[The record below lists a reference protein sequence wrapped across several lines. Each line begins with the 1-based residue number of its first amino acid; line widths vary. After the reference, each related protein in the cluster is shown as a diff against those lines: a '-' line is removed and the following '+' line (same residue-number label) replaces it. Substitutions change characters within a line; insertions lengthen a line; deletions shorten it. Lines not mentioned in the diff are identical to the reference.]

1 MAVLSVHNLTKSFGD
16 RCLFDRLSFDVA
28 EHDRIGF
35 IGNNGCGKTTLFRLL
50 TGDETPDSGEV
61 LPSRGAR
68 IGYLEQHTLSDDI
81 TVWEALEGV
90 FEPLRR
96 MEKEL
101 EQINRLLADSSDTA
115 LIERQ
120 AQLQER
126 FEVDGGLYFR
136 SRVAST
142 LIGLGFDETF
152 HHRSVTTLSGGQR
165 SKLAM
170 GRLLLSGSDLL
181 LLDEPT
187 NHLDIASVEWLETF
201 LRSYTGAVI
210 VISHDR
216 YFLDRVTTRTMELS
230 HGKLYITGGSYT
242 AHKEQREKD
251 AEIALRHHKTTE
263 RAIKKLEENI
273 ALLKQW
279 NREKSIR
286 AAESREKRLDRLK
299 EQQVELER
307 SDATLKFG
315 FTAATTSGN
324 EVINAENLAK
334 AFDHPLFKNVSFQL
348 RRSERVFVLG
358 PNGCGKTT
366 LLRLITG
373 EQTPDDG
380 FIRFGS
386 RVSVGYYDQV
396 QAHLEYDKTAIDQLW
411 DAYPSLTQT
420 ELRNALAGFLFY
432 GDEVFRPIRQLS
444 GGERARL
451 LLLKLMLA
459 HDNLLLLDEP
469 TNHLDI
475 ASREAL
481 EAAMENYDGTL
492 LVVSHDRYFINR
504 MATRIL
510 KLSTDGCES
519 YPGNYDDYIER
530 CQAVTEAVVKETAAA
545 PVKENTY
552 QKRKELE
559 SKKRKL
565 TTRIRRC
572 EEEIAA
578 CEERIAQTNA
588 TLEQPDVAADYDK
601 VVELSAALEQ
611 ENQRLEELMLD
622 WEAAQTELEACES
635 GDA

>member
-16 RCLFDRLSFDVA
+16 RYLFERLSFGVA
-28 EHDRIGF
+28 EHDRIGL
-35 IGNNGCGKTTLFRLL
+35 IGSNGCGKTTLFRLI
-50 TGDETPDSGEV
+50 TGEETPDSGEI
-61 LPSRGAR
+61 LPARGTR
-68 IGYLEQHTLSDDI
+68 IGYLEQHTLSEDV
-81 TVWEALEGV
+81 TVWEALESV

-96 MEKEL
+96 MEQEL
-101 EQINRLLADSSDTA
+101 EQINRELADSGDPA
-115 LIERQ
+115 LIEKQ
-120 AQLQER
+120 TQLQER
-126 FEVDGGLYFR
+126 FEADGGLYFR
-136 SRVAST
+136 SRVGST
-142 LIGLGFDETF
+142 LAGLGFDETF
-152 HHRSVTTLSGGQR
+152 HNRSVTTLSGGQR

-170 GRLLLSGSDLL
+170 GRLLLSGSELL

-187 NHLDIASVEWLETF
+187 NHLDIESVEWLETF
-201 LRSYTGAVI
+201 LRGYGGAVI

-216 YFLDRVTTRTMELS
+216 YFLDRVTTRTMELA

-242 AHKEQREKD
+242 AHKQQREKD
-251 AEIALRHHKTTE
+251 EEIALHHHKTTE

-286 AAESREKRLDRLK
+286 AAESREKRLERLK
-299 EQQVELER
+299 EQQIELEKHE
-307 SDATLKFG
+307 ATLKFG

-324 EVINAENLAK
+324 EVINAENLSK
-334 AFDHPLFKNVSFQL
+334 SFDRPLFRDVSFEL
-348 RRSERVFVLG
+348 RRGERVFLLG

-373 EQTPDDG
+373 EQSPDG
-380 FIRFGS
+380 GLIRLGS
-386 RVSVGYYDQV
+386 RVSIGYYDQV

-411 DAYPSLTQT
+411 DAYPTLTQT
-420 ELRNALAGFLFY
+420 ELRNALAAFLFY
-432 GDEVFRPIRQLS
+432 GDEVFQPINRLS

-510 KLSTDGCES
+510 KLSADGCES
-519 YPGNYDDYIER
+519 YPGNYDDYIEHL
-530 CQAVTEAVVKETAAA
+530 QETPAAVVEKATA

-559 SKKRKL
+559 SRKRKL
-565 TTRIRRC
+565 GTRIRRC

-578 CEERIAQTNA
+578 CEGRIEALQA
-588 TLEQPDVAADYDK
+588 ELEQPDVVSDYDK
-601 VVELSAALEQ
+601 VVSLSASLDE
-611 ENQRLEELMLD
+611 ENRLLDELMAD
-622 WEAAQTELEACES
+622 WEQAQSELEACETA
-635 GDA
+635 DD

>member
-16 RCLFDRLSFDVA
+16 RCLFERLSFDVA
-28 EHDRIGF
+28 EHDRIGL
-35 IGNNGCGKTTLFRLL
+35 IGSNGCGKTTLFRLI
-50 TGDETPDSGEV
+50 TGEESPDSGEV
-61 LPSRGAR
+61 LPARDTR

-81 TVWEALEGV
+81 TVWEALESV

-96 MEKEL
+96 MEREL
-101 EQINRLLADSSDTA
+101 ETVNRALSDSGNTA
-115 LIERQ
+115 LIEKQ
-120 AQLQER
+120 LQLQEQ
-126 FEVDGGLYFR
+126 FEAAGGLYYR
-136 SRVAST
+136 SRVTST
-142 LIGLGFDETF
+142 LAGLGFGESD
-152 HHRSVTTLSGGQR
+152 HQRSVTTLSGGQR

-187 NHLDIASVEWLETF
+187 NHLDIESVEWLETF

-230 HGKLYITGGSYT
+230 HSKLYITGGNYT
-242 AHKEQREKD
+242 THKEQREKD
-251 AEIALRHHKTTE
+251 DEIALRHHKTTA

-299 EQQVELER
+299 TQQVELEKAE
-307 SDATLKFG
+307 STLKFG
-315 FTAATTSGN
+315 FTAATVSGN
-324 EVINAENLAK
+324 EVLNAEDLSK
-334 AFDHPLFKNVSFQL
+334 SFDRSLFKSVSFQL
-348 RRSERVFVLG
+348 RRGERVFLLG

-373 EQTPDDG
+373 EQAPDNG
-380 FIRFGS
+380 YIRLGS
-386 RVSVGYYDQV
+386 RVSIGYYDQI
-396 QAHLEYDKTAIDQLW
+396 QAQLEYGKTAIDQLW
-411 DAYPSLTQT
+411 DAYPTLTQT
-420 ELRNALAGFLFY
+420 ELRNALAAFLFY
-432 GDEVFRPIRQLS
+432 GDEVFQPIRQLS

-510 KLSTDGCES
+510 KLSPTGCES
-519 YPGNYDDYIER
+519 YPGNYDEYLER
-530 CQAVTEAVVKETAAA
+530 HQPMAADVEKIAV
-545 PVKENTY
+545 PVKENAY
-552 QKRKELE
+552 RKRKELE
-559 SKKRKL
+559 SRKRKFA
-565 TTRIRRC
+565 TRIRRC
-572 EEEIAA
+572 EEDIAVV
-578 CEERIAQTNA
+578 EEQIRQLNEQ
-588 TLEQPDVAADYDK
+588 LEQPDVAADYDK
-601 VVELSAALEQ
+601 VVSISAALEEQ
-611 ENQRLEELMLD
+611 NTRLEQLMSD
-622 WEAAQTELEACES
+622 WEQAQSELASCET
-635 GDA
+635 AL

>member
-16 RCLFDRLSFDVA
+16 RFLFERLSFDVA
-28 EHDRIGF
+28 EHDRIGL
-35 IGNNGCGKTTLFRLL
+35 IGSNGCGKTTLFRLI
-50 TGDETPDSGEV
+50 TGEEAPDSGEI
-61 LPSRGAR
+61 LPARNTR

-81 TVWEALEGV
+81 TVWEALENV
-90 FEPLRR
+90 FEPLRL
-96 MEKEL
+96 MEQEL
-101 EQINRLLADSSDTA
+101 LEINRTLADSGDPT
-115 LIERQ
+115 LIEKQ

-126 FEVDGGLYFR
+126 FEAEGGLYFR

-142 LIGLGFDETF
+142 LSGLGFDETY
-152 HHRSVTTLSGGQR
+152 HNRSVTTLSGGQR

-170 GRLLLSGSDLL
+170 GRLLLSGSELL

-187 NHLDIASVEWLETF
+187 NHLDIESVEWLETF
-201 LRSYTGAVI
+201 LRGYGGAVI

-230 HGKLYITGGSYT
+230 QGKLYMTGGSYT

-251 AEIALRHHKTTE
+251 EEIALRHHKTTE

-299 EQQVELER
+299 EQQIELER
-307 SDATLKFG
+307 HEATLKFG

-324 EVINAENLAK
+324 EVLNAEELSK
-334 AFDHPLFKNVSFQL
+334 AFDRPLFRNVSFQL
-348 RRSERVFVLG
+348 RRGERTFLLG

-373 EQTPDDG
+373 EQTPDNG
-380 FIRFGS
+380 FIRLGS
-386 RVSVGYYDQV
+386 RVSIGYYDQV
-396 QAHLEYDKTAIDQLW
+396 QAHLHYDKTAIDQLW
-411 DAYPSLTQT
+411 DDYPNLTQT
-420 ELRNALAGFLFY
+420 ELRNALAAFLFY
-432 GDEVFRPIRQLS
+432 GDEVFQPVRQLS

-475 ASREAL
+475 SSREAL

-504 MATRIL
+504 MATRIIT
-510 KLSTDGCES
+510 LSEDGCES
-519 YPGNYDDYIER
+519 YPGNYDEYVEHRQQVTADTEQR
-530 CQAVTEAVVKETAAA
+530 AAV
-545 PVKENTY
+545 PVKENAY

-559 SKKRKL
+559 SRKRKL
-565 TTRIRRC
+565 ATRIRRC

-578 CEERIAQTNA
+578 CEERIAALNA
-588 TLEQPDVAADYDK
+588 QLEQPDTAADYDA
-601 VVELSAALEQ
+601 VVSISAELETENAHLE
-611 ENQRLEELMLD
+611 RLMSD
-622 WEAAQTELEACES
+622 WEQAQLELENVNC
-635 GDA
+635 D

>member
-16 RCLFDRLSFDVA
+16 RCLFERLSFDVA
-28 EHDRIGF
+28 EHDRIGL
-35 IGNNGCGKTTLFRLL
+35 IGSNGCGKTTLFRLL
-50 TGDETPDSGEV
+50 TGAESPDSGDV
-61 LPSRGAR
+61 LPARGIR
-68 IGYLEQHTLSDDI
+68 IGYLEQHTLSDDV
-81 TVWEALEGV
+81 TVSEALESV

-96 MEKEL
+96 TEREL
-101 EQINRLLADSSDTA
+101 ERINRLLADSGDST
-115 LIERQ
+115 LIEQ
-120 AQLQER
+120 QVHLQER
-126 FEVDGGLYFR
+126 FEADGGLYFR

-142 LIGLGFDETF
+142 LAGLGFDETF
-152 HHRSVTTLSGGQR
+152 HQRSVTTLSGGQR

-170 GRLLLSGSDLL
+170 GRLLLSGSELL

-242 AHKEQREKD
+242 AHKEQRAKD
-251 AEIALRHHKTTE
+251 EEIALRHHKTTE

-279 NREKSIR
+279 NREKSVR
-286 AAESREKRLDRLK
+286 AAESREKRLERLK
-299 EQQVELER
+299 EQQVETEQR
-307 SDATLKFG
+307 EATLKFG
-315 FTAATTSGN
+315 FTASTTSGN
-324 EVINAENLAK
+324 EVLLAEGLSK
-334 AFDHPLFKNVSFQL
+334 AFDRPLFSDVSLEL
-348 RRSERVFVLG
+348 RRGERVFLLG

-373 EQTPDDG
+373 EETPDG
-380 FIRFGS
+380 GYIRLGS
-386 RVSVGYYDQV
+386 RVSIGYYDQV
-396 QAHLEYDKTAIDQLW
+396 QAQLVYDKTAIDQLW
-411 DAYPSLTQT
+411 DAYPALTQT
-420 ELRNALAGFLFY
+420 ELRNALAAFLFY
-432 GDEVFRPIRQLS
+432 GDEVFQPIRQLS

-481 EAAMENYDGTL
+481 ETAMENYDGTL

-510 KLSTDGCES
+510 ELSPDGCKS
-519 YPGNYDDYIER
+519 YAGNYDNYMER
-530 CQAVTEAVVKETAAA
+530 RQDVPTVIVEKAVA
-545 PVKENTY
+545 PVKENAY
-552 QKRKELE
+552 RKRKELE
-559 SKKRKL
+559 SRKRKL
-565 TTRIRRC
+565 GTRIRRC

-578 CEERIAQTNA
+578 CEAHIDELHAQ
-588 TLEQPDVAADYDK
+588 LEQPDISADYEK
-601 VVELSAALEQ
+601 VVSVSAALDE
-611 ENQRLEELMLD
+611 ENRRLEELMAD
-622 WEAAQTELEACES
+622 WEQAQTEWESCEPV
-635 GDA
+635 